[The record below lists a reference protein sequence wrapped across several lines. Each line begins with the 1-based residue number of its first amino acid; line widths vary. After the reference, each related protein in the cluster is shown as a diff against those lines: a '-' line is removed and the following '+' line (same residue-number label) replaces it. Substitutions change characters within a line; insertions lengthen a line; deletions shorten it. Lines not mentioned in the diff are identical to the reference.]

1 MANKN
6 SNIISSIVF
15 VSTITIV
22 VLSLVSVI
30 FPALI
35 LGVFGPHDYEID
47 PLERGAYAFWLIGIS
62 IIIFGVGFLF
72 QGLPL
77 ILQRF
82 IKFVL
87 NFEVNKLT
95 AFVIVSFLI
104 FFYVGFSF
112 NELSLNEEEQ
122 WRDFVIVKEAL
133 KIWPSGESTDL
144 YITEMLNRHV
154 RMFLFYVSEN
164 LFGNIKII
172 PFLSSILLLLVTYF
186 ITKEITQKRFAG
198 IISMLVL
205 LQSYTFLMYDT
216 VAVYANFWSL
226 FYILSLYTIYKKWVF
241 SPIFYILSIFSK
253 AFVLT
258 YFPVSLF
265 FIFRSKLQKKQKI
278 LAIISY
284 FVVIGFTFT
293 IFSLDENI
301 YGEKIEIRPL
311 EFLMGFTVWAHQLRF
326 DYLMIFTILPLTV
339 GLFLQSRRGI
349 LVADSILVLILGA
362 LLTMPILSLL
372 TDFFFI
378 NPYRFVPMTVFF
390 AIGIGVF
397 FSRRD

>member
-1 MANKN
+1 MCTLLYYRIDMLRCFFFTYLK
-6 SNIISSIVF
+6 VC
-15 VSTITIV
+15 
-22 VLSLVSVI
+22 LVTSK
-30 FPALI
+30 
-35 LGVFGPHDYEID
+35 
-47 PLERGAYAFWLIGIS
+47 
-62 IIIFGVGFLF
+62 LF
-72 QGLPL
+72 
-77 ILQRF
+77 R
-82 IKFVL
+82 
-87 NFEVNKLT
+87 
-95 AFVIVSFLI
+95 
-104 FFYVGFSF
+104 
-112 NELSLNEEEQ
+112 
-122 WRDFVIVKEAL
+122 
-133 KIWPSGESTDL
+133 
-144 YITEMLNRHV
+144 
-154 RMFLFYVSEN
+154 
-164 LFGNIKII
+164 
-172 PFLSSILLLLVTYF
+172 FLSSILLLLATYF
-186 ITKEITQKRFAG
+186 ITKEITHKRFAG

-226 FYILSLYTIYKKWVF
+226 FYILSLYTIYKKWIF

-293 IFSLDENI
+293 IFSLDENV

-326 DYLMIFTILPLTV
+326 DFLMIFTILPLTV

-362 LLTMPILSLL
+362 LLAMPILSLL

-378 NPYRFVPMTVFF
+378 NPYRFVPLTVFF